1 MMRDTT
7 DDTFDL
13 SDFLPYLLNQ
23 AAEASGQEFQTIYKG
38 RYGML
43 RTEWRVLFHPGIYGR
58 LTAKEIGERAAIH
71 KTKVSRAVQKLAARR
86 FITRERDAG
95 DRRYEYLELTTAG
108 RAAYRD
114 LHEVARQYD
123 ERLTARFSE
132 EETQLLRDMLKRLA
146 SRR

>member
-1 MMRDTT
+1 MMRDTR
-7 DDTFDL
+7 DDSFDL

-43 RTEWRVLFHPGIYGR
+43 RTEWRVLFHLGNYGR
-58 LTAKEIGERAAIH
+58 MTAKEIGERAVIH

-86 FITRERDAG
+86 FITRERHAA
-95 DRRYEYLELTTAG
+95 DRRFEYLDLTTAG

-123 ERLTARFSE
+123 ARLTSGFSA
-132 EETQLLRDMLKRLA
+132 EETVLLRDMLKRLA
-146 SRR
+146 GGQ